1 MRTDFQSGIGTFNQ
15 VKMIIVKNVH
25 NPFAGGL
32 SFMDQFIIFICD
44 TIDYRLVRNSIF
56 GLYENYSQWQSS
68 GGQPHK
74 QTLLLLVEAV
84 MLAVKVIQSWTADLL
99 RHNKTPSLAHN
110 GSIMFMGQT
119 NLLLAL
125 NHIGNFVWAAP
136 AVYIYLYIRT
146 YIHM

>member
-56 GLYENYSQWQSS
+56 GLYENYSQ
-68 GGQPHK
+68 
-74 QTLLLLVEAV
+74 
-84 MLAVKVIQSWTADLL
+84 
-99 RHNKTPSLAHN
+99 
-110 GSIMFMGQT
+110 
-119 NLLLAL
+119 
-125 NHIGNFVWAAP
+125 
-136 AVYIYLYIRT
+136 
-146 YIHM
+146 